1 MKKLLLFVAAL
12 CCAVMVNAQATYQI
26 TISPAEGE
34 SFNLSVAPIDNIA
47 SIKSQIQDLKS
58 IPTNQQV
65 LIFAG
70 KVLKD
75 AKCVADYNIQA
86 GSTVYLRFVAH
97 NEQGAL
103 GGKFSVADNKKIAFS
118 QGNLQ
123 ATTEDLGVNWTWS
136 FATEQYDLI
145 GNAFANTAI
154 NGNGT
159 VSTNGTVD
167 LFGWS
172 TSATYYGIHNST
184 AGNTYIGDFAD
195 WGANPISNGGN
206 LANQWRTL
214 TKDEWGYLFNTRTTT
229 SGIRYA
235 RATVNNVTGII
246 LLPDDWSTTY
256 YELSNTNTE
265 DAAYA
270 SNTITLYDWI
280 TTLEVQG
287 AVFLPA
293 TGQRNG
299 TSVGYVGTVSGY
311 WSATQGGSTYAFHLD
326 FGSGFTVPTGIDT
339 RSMGYSVRLVKD
351 LLDVTVTSAPEAIT
365 NLYYNGTAQE
375 LVTAGIADG
384 GEMQYKVD
392 DGEWSAYLP
401 VATEPGE
408 YAVYYRVAGDADHV
422 NSPVY
427 GPIDVSILSTVAY
440 VTTSTSVSTYYAD
453 LASALSAWEA
463 NSTLTLLAD
472 ATISSRI
479 DINNTRTLDLNGYG
493 IKMTGTDCIF
503 LVQSGGDL
511 TMIDSNP
518 TRSTRTYNVSNNL
531 AILADGGAYSF
542 QGGYLTGGQGSTAED
557 SYRRG
562 GAVLLMGTN
571 CRFTMRGGTILG
583 NCAGFGG
590 GVHVRRGKFVMEGG
604 AIIYNSVSQYNYH
617 GGGAVFVD
625 CGYGADLTLGG
636 TALIEHNYANGYENG
651 QVFIGEGADGQLV
664 ISGGSP
670 RVINSANT
678 NNLILGIN
686 STNYSIMTITGE
698 LTADADLSL
707 YVYRTGVL
715 TSGYDTYHH
724 GVDPNTFF
732 SVQNSEYRLKLNASG
747 EVQAVTMATI
757 SSVPS
762 ANSGLIYSG
771 VAQELVTAG
780 TANGGEMQYSL
791 DNTNWSADIPTGT
804 DAATYT
810 VYYKVVGDANHSDN
824 AGSSVAIT
832 IAKAD
837 ASITSVPTAIDGL
850 VYNGSAQTLIAAGTA
865 NGGEMQYSLDNINWS
880 AYLPTATEGGIY
892 TVYYKVVGDANHN
905 DVAAASLNVTIK
917 NTITWLDGDGNTL
930 KTDVL
935 AYGETPEYTG
945 ATPTKTATAQYTF
958 TFNDSWSPAIADV
971 SADVTYT
978 AQFDAAT
985 RSYVITFQDENG
997 STLSAEE
1004 WEYGAMPT
1012 CTEPTKA
1019 EDENYTY
1026 AFKAWTPDIVAVTG
1040 EATYTATYEATE
1052 KPQIPTGLDDTVS
1065 DSTAI
1070 KRIVN
1075 GQLLIEKNGRTF
1087 NALGVEVK

>member
-75 AKCVADYNIQA
+75 AKCVADYSIQA

-123 ATTEDLGVNWTWS
+123 ATTEDLGENWTWS

-235 RATVNNVTGII
+235 KATVNNVTGII

-351 LLDVTVTSAPEAIT
+351 LLDVTVTSAPEAIA

-384 GEMQYKVD
+384 GEMQYKVG

-479 DINNTRTLDLNGYG
+479 DIDNTRTLDLNGYG
-493 IKMTGTDCIF
+493 IKTTGNDCIF
-503 LVQSGGDL
+503 LVQVGGDL
-511 TMIDSNP
+511 TMIDSHP
-518 TRSTRTYNVSNNL
+518 TRSTRTFNVSNHL
-531 AILADGGAYSF
+531 ATLADGGAYSF
-542 QGGYLTGGQGSTAED
+542 QGGYLTGGKGSTAED

-732 SVQNSEYRLKLNASG
+732 SVQNEGYALTLNADG
-747 EVQAVTMATI
+747 EVEAVLATI
-757 SSVPS
+757 LTAHQDPQNTSDYYSTFYHGSNKYALPAGTEAYVATRSGDALNLTKIAEGGQVIPADNAVILK
-762 ANSGLIYSG
+762 ANSASISLLQS
-771 VAQELVTAG
+771 TASPVSVG
-780 TANGGEMQYSL
+780 ANDLE
-791 DNTNWSADIPTGT
+791 GT
-804 DAATYT
+804 DAAITNPSYGSTY
-810 VYYKVVGDANHSDN
+810 VLSAADGVVGFYKL
-824 AGSSVAIT
+824 SSGATIPAHKAYIT
-832 IAKAD
+832 ITGSLD
-837 ASITSVPTAIDGL
+837 APRRLRFVFDSTTGVDNSQFTIHNSQCTKLIKDGQL
-850 VYNGSAQTLIAAGTA
+850 VIIRNGVEYNAAG
-865 NGGEMQYSLDNINWS
+865 Q
-880 AYLPTATEGGIY
+880 
-892 TVYYKVVGDANHN
+892 
-905 DVAAASLNVTIK
+905 
-917 NTITWLDGDGNTL
+917 
-930 KTDVL
+930 
-935 AYGETPEYTG
+935 
-945 ATPTKTATAQYTF
+945 
-958 TFNDSWSPAIADV
+958 
-971 SADVTYT
+971 
-978 AQFDAAT
+978 
-985 RSYVITFQDENG
+985 
-997 STLSAEE
+997 
-1004 WEYGAMPT
+1004 
-1012 CTEPTKA
+1012 
-1019 EDENYTY
+1019 
-1026 AFKAWTPDIVAVTG
+1026 
-1040 EATYTATYEATE
+1040 
-1052 KPQIPTGLDDTVS
+1052 
-1065 DSTAI
+1065 
-1070 KRIVN
+1070 IVN
-1075 GQLLIEKNGRTF
+1075 Q
-1087 NALGVEVK
+1087 